1 MMNTTIEKV
10 IHLQRIKMFSD
21 IPSNQLAHVAG
32 IAGDVRFKKGEQIFI
47 EGETAEAL
55 FILID
60 GAVSIAREGKQVREV
75 KDEAFGVLRF
85 FNQTPHIFTAE
96 ALEDSYLLKI
106 NSVDFFELIEDQI
119 HLSRGLID
127 YLIDELCTGT
137 DEI

>member
-1 MMNTTIEKV
+1 MNTTIEKV

-32 IAGDVRFKKGEQIFI
+32 IARDVRFKKGEQIFT
-47 EGETAEAL
+47 EGKTAEAL

-60 GAVSIAREGKQVREV
+60 GAVSMSRKGKQVR
-75 KDEAFGVLRF
+75 KIGQDGAFGILRS
-85 FNQTPHIFTAE
+85 FNQTPRAFTAV

-106 NSVDFFELIEDQI
+106 KSLDFFDLIEDQI

-127 YLIDELCTGT
+127 YLIDELCTVPDGK
-137 DEI
+137 